1 MTFTL
6 LKRHTNVIEI
16 NGENGIKASKS
27 TQEACKSLV
36 CYELSSRSHGGN
48 EPFPRRERTVPTKGT
63 DCFHEGNELFPRREP
78 CVTFMGTFVRNKKK
92 NQFPFCISLTYSYL
106 CMRYELGTTDFKQ
119 ALGAGTPPY

>member
-78 CVTFMGTFVRNKKK
+78 KK

>member
-48 EPFPRRERTVPTKGT
+48 EPFPRRERTVSAKGT
-63 DCFHEGNELFPRREP
+63 MCNLHGNFRS
-78 CVTFMGTFVRNKKK
+78 K
-92 NQFPFCISLTYSYL
+92 
-106 CMRYELGTTDFKQ
+106 
-119 ALGAGTPPY
+119 